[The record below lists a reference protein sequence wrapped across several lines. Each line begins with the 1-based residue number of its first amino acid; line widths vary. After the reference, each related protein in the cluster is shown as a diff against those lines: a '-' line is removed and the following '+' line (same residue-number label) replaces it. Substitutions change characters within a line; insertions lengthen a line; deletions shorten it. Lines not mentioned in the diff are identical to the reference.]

1 MRRRGKISH
10 YWHYESSKGTL
21 SDLSAEQSTEEGE
34 HRPVRSGRRESKKE
48 KPAHEIQWSV

>member
-1 MRRRGKISH
+1 MRRGKISH